1 MGNLECLQNKHS
13 TAQEIKSESFM
24 EDPAVPEH
32 YKHRVDANG
41 FAVKIVLKSLSQCQY
56 KNLVPM
62 NEPC

>member
-41 FAVKIVLKSLSQCQY
+41 RLSNSGSSQQSKEVQRGNVKVVII
-56 KNLVPM
+56 
-62 NEPC
+62 